1 MDEWTKNVIYYP
13 MVKHP
18 LYDEKDE
25 LKGKYIALVNKYAED
40 INEEFTDL
48 KLKVLYKVLYGK
60 DDFDGTVERVHYS
73 KGVEAAIL
81 KTRFSPFRFF
91 SYRYVFL
98 FDVLLL
104 FAADNREK
112 GLLICEEFKRHVH
125 VRYHKKIDM
134 MISLMYEDKES
145 FAEKTLITNEMIQC
159 WLDIRH
165 YLKTDNREII
175 FTATMSAGKS
185 TLINAI
191 IGNNLSG
198 TKKAACTSVVI
209 KFHSTPAKGELYN
222 FSDETKQCYC
232 QTVSNIQQ
240 VVRDEK
246 VNYEI
251 TGYFNSLLSGER
263 FTLIDTPGVD
273 SKLYPEHKKAT
284 KKALVEKE
292 IETLVYVIPVE
303 TYGSDRDAN
312 HLNFIAKKVSYRKII
327 FVINMMDTIDEEDD
341 SVEDIVADVKN
352 HLEDLGFENP
362 AVYPVSAKAGLQLKQ
377 ALVGMQLSAN
387 EEDSKREYCRLF
399 LKPEYGL
406 AKYYPSISEEE
417 KDFLLKKY
425 YRNYNDS
432 LWEAFINTGLPG
444 LERVL
449 FNANRKDGEII

>member
-1 MDEWTKNVIYYP
+1 MDEWTKSVIYYP

-25 LKGKYIALVNKYAED
+25 LKRKYIALVNKYAED

-60 DDFDGTVERVHYS
+60 DDFDGTVEREQYS

-104 FAADNREK
+104 FAVDNREK

-185 TLINAI
+185 TLINAV

-209 KFHSTPAKGELYN
+209 NFHSTPATGELYN
-222 FSDETKQCYC
+222 LYDET
-232 QTVSNIQQ
+232 
-240 VVRDEK
+240 
-246 VNYEI
+246 
-251 TGYFNSLLSGER
+251 
-263 FTLIDTPGVD
+263 
-273 SKLYPEHKKAT
+273 
-284 KKALVEKE
+284 
-292 IETLVYVIPVE
+292 
-303 TYGSDRDAN
+303 
-312 HLNFIAKKVSYRKII
+312 
-327 FVINMMDTIDEEDD
+327 
-341 SVEDIVADVKN
+341 
-352 HLEDLGFENP
+352 
-362 AVYPVSAKAGLQLKQ
+362 
-377 ALVGMQLSAN
+377 
-387 EEDSKREYCRLF
+387 
-399 LKPEYGL
+399 
-406 AKYYPSISEEE
+406 
-417 KDFLLKKY
+417 
-425 YRNYNDS
+425 
-432 LWEAFINTGLPG
+432 
-444 LERVL
+444 
-449 FNANRKDGEII
+449 